1 MPDARLSM
9 TLKMLWVWFITL
21 TFEPY
26 TSPEGVHLKG
36 LRWHTKKQLRLDLH
50 KMSTYLPDVVVDNRW
65 LFGGLAAGAV
75 GLGCVYLIRRWAA
88 GGVCRSQARLDGKTV
103 IITGANTGIGLET
116 AVDLAKRNARVILAC
131 RSVER
136 GETAAV
142 EVRKRS
148 GNDNV
153 VFIQLDLASLDSVRK
168 FAAKI
173 LEEEPR
179 IDILINNAGM
189 SPLGLPERTFTT
201 DGFERSFG
209 VNHLGHFLL
218 TNLLLDRIKE
228 APSAR
233 IVNVSSLA
241 HRWGNIDLDNLNL
254 EHSYSSLRAYNSSK
268 LANILFT
275 RFLAK
280 RLEGTCVTT
289 NALHPGAIN
298 TELGRNL
305 NVFVVRSTSC

>member
-1 MPDARLSM
+1 MDELKESLFNTMQEYSWQLSA
-9 TLKMLWVWFITL
+9 
-21 TFEPY
+21 
-26 TSPEGVHLKG
+26 
-36 LRWHTKKQLRLDLH
+36 
-50 KMSTYLPDVVVDNRW
+50 
-65 LFGGLAAGAV
+65 LALGCAVAV
-75 GLGCVYLIRRWAA
+75 GGFLLIRRWAA

-153 VFIQLDLASLDSVRK
+153 VFVQLDLASLDSVRK

-173 LEEEPR
+173 LKEEPR
-179 IDILINNAGM
+179 IDILINNAGIF
-189 SPLGLPERTFTT
+189 SHSFTKTT
-201 DGFERSFG
+201 DGIEATIA

-233 IVNVSSLA
+233 IINVSSSGYRDG
-241 HRWGNIDLDNLNL
+241 HINFNNLYS
-254 EHSYSSLRAYNSSK
+254 EGSYSAFKAYCQSK

-275 RFLAK
+275 RKLAK
-280 RLEGTCVTT
+280 ELEGTGITV
-289 NALHPGAIN
+289 NALHPGVIYTNLVHQNFNFAMVCYRIGLDG
-298 TELGRNL
+298 ERERKRERERDRLGERDCVCTMTCSHFQVCSL
-305 NVFVVRSTSC
+305 IACRRW

>member
-1 MPDARLSM
+1 
-9 TLKMLWVWFITL
+9 
-21 TFEPY
+21 
-26 TSPEGVHLKG
+26 
-36 LRWHTKKQLRLDLH
+36 
-50 KMSTYLPDVVVDNRW
+50 MSAYLPDVVVDNPW

-75 GLGCVYLIRRWAA
+75 GLGCIYLIRRWAA

-153 VFIQLDLASLDSVRK
+153 VFVQLDLASLDSVRK

-173 LEEEPR
+173 LEEELH
-179 IDILINNAGM
+179 INILINNAGVM
-189 SPLGLPERTFTT
+189 AIPKRTLTQ
-201 DGFERSFG
+201 DGFEMQFG
-209 VNHLGHFLL
+209 TNHLGHFLL

-233 IVNVSSLA
+233 IVNVSSKGSERGRL
-241 HRWGNIDLDNLNL
+241 NMDDLNS
-254 EHSYSSLRAYNSSK
+254 EKSYSQWSAYEASK
-268 LANILFT
+268 LANVLFT
-275 RFLAK
+275 RSLAK
-280 RLEGTCVTT
+280 RLQGTRVTA
-289 NALHPGAIN
+289 NVLHPGVIV
-298 TELGRNL
+298 TELTRNMNL
-305 NVFVVRSTSC
+305 LLV

>member
-1 MPDARLSM
+1 M
-9 TLKMLWVWFITL
+9 
-21 TFEPY
+21 
-26 TSPEGVHLKG
+26 
-36 LRWHTKKQLRLDLH
+36 
-50 KMSTYLPDVVVDNRW
+50 DNPW

-75 GLGCVYLIRRWAA
+75 GLGCVFLIRRWAA

-131 RSVER
+131 RSLER

-153 VFIQLDLASLDSVRK
+153 VFVQLDLASLDSVRR

-179 IDILINNAGM
+179 IDILINNAGIM
-189 SPLGLPERTFTT
+189 ALPERTLSQ
-201 DGFERSFG
+201 DGFEMQFA

-233 IVNVSSLA
+233 IINVSSKG
-241 HRWGNIDLDNLNL
+241 HIRGNLDFDNLNS
-254 EHSYSSLRAYNSSK
+254 EKSYVPWVTYGTSK

-275 RFLAK
+275 RSLAK
-280 RLEGTCVTT
+280 RLEGTGVTA
-289 NALHPGAIN
+289 NSLHPGAIM
-298 TELGRNL
+298 TELGRHL
-305 NVFVVRSTSC
+305 TFSMVRY

>member
-1 MPDARLSM
+1 M
-9 TLKMLWVWFITL
+9 
-21 TFEPY
+21 
-26 TSPEGVHLKG
+26 
-36 LRWHTKKQLRLDLH
+36 DLQ
-50 KMSTYLPDVVVDNRW
+50 KMSTYLPDVVVDFPW
-65 LFGGLAAGAV
+65 LFGGLAAVAV
-75 GLGCVYLIRRWAA
+75 GLGCVYLIRRWAV

-148 GNDNV
+148 GKDNV
-153 VFIQLDLASLDSVRK
+153 VFVQQDLASLDSVRK

-179 IDILINNAGM
+179 IDILINNAGVVN
-189 SPLGLPERTFTT
+189 STYRESADGYESTFA
-201 DGFERSFG
+201 

-218 TNLLLDRIKE
+218 TNLLLDRLKE

-233 IVNVSSLA
+233 IVNVGALLYKLHKEYKFDEINSKDPS
-241 HRWGNIDLDNLNL
+241 RFSGITN
-254 EHSYSSLRAYNSSK
+254 RAYIQS
-268 LANILFT
+268 
-275 RFLAK
+275 
-280 RLEGTCVTT
+280 
-289 NALHPGAIN
+289 
-298 TELGRNL
+298 
-305 NVFVVRSTSC
+305 